1 MKIRDLFEAPK
12 TLQLPG
18 GMAGPMGPGTRQTG
32 DIQTPN
38 TDPNPNTSN
47 TPKTSQPTGFAPS
60 TQTPSA
66 PGVSNSAMPPSNNP
80 ADVRNTV
87 GQQMGAE
94 TAEQDH
100 HVSGTPES
108 PVPVAPGQATQAQQQ
123 PATAQQTT
131 DQLTAIIRR
140 LAGLSQQEPIPPA
153 TQVPEPGVSGDTT
166 NKALQ
171 PGQLKS
177 GVNIG

>member
-18 GMAGPMGPGTRQTG
+18 GMVGPMGPGARQTG
-32 DIQTPN
+32 DIQ
-38 TDPNPNTSN
+38 

-100 HVSGTPES
+100 HVSGTPKS